1 MISSAHAIDIIFQ
14 HFQGVRNWK
23 RANEEDEK
31 IEMEYICGE
40 CGEKVVLSAIKYG
53 FGLPIFLLFDQANLL
68 WPFDFGTWR
77 LVV

>member
-31 IEMEYICGE
+31 IEMEYMWRMWGKGCAFRY
-40 CGEKVVLSAIKYG
+40 KVWVWFTNLSS
-53 FGLPIFLLFDQANLL
+53 F
-68 WPFDFGTWR
+68 
-77 LVV
+77 